1 MDNVRL
7 STVFF
12 VYNVHIINRFIEI
25 NLYKDFVTISLRER
39 KPKSPI
45 IKLSN
50 YWP

>member
-12 VYNVHIINRFIEI
+12 YDNVHIINRFIEI
-25 NLYKDFVTISLRER
+25 NLYEDFVTISLGER
-39 KPKSPI
+39 KPNSPI

-50 YWP
+50 YSP